1 VWCVCS
7 SLPIRTEAWVEFDRA
22 IEAHY
27 GVVEEAARLS
37 QSVVGQ
43 LEFARTGEIMARVLP
58 SPPARVLDVGGGP
71 GRYATALARDG
82 YDVTV
87 IEPVA
92 RHVEQAHQAA
102 RTTSAPFEARQGD
115 ARHLDVEDDSV
126 DVVLLMGPLYHLD
139 ADGRRRALSEAARV
153 LCPGGVLVAA
163 AISRFVSLLDGLRRG
178 WLGDAQFSAIIEQ
191 DLATGWHRNPDPVG
205 RPQWFT
211 TAWFHRPEELHAE
224 VGAAGFIVD
233 GVLAVEGPL
242 WLLGDLEQRWADEAE
257 RDRLLAAIRAVESE
271 PSMLGTSAH
280 LLATARTHADSQ
292 TRGGGTK

>member
-1 VWCVCS
+1 ME
-7 SLPIRTEAWVEFDRA
+7 LDRD

-37 QSVVGQ
+37 QSAVGQ
-43 LEFARTGEIMARVLP
+43 LEFARTCEVLAQVLP

-71 GRYATALARDG
+71 GRYATVLAGDG
-82 YDVTV
+82 YEVTV

-102 RTTSAPFEARQGD
+102 RRAPAPFEARQGD
-115 ARHLDVEDDSV
+115 ARHLDVEDDTV
-126 DVVLLMGPLYHLD
+126 DAVLLMGPLYHLD
-139 ADGRRRALSEAARV
+139 ADGRRRAFSESARV
-153 LCPGGVLVAA
+153 LRPGGVLVAA
-163 AISRFVSLLDGLRRG
+163 AISRFASLLDGLRRG
-178 WLGDAQFSAIIEQ
+178 WLGDAQFSAIIEH
-191 DLATGWHRNPDPVG
+191 DLATGEHRNPDPVG
-205 RPQWFT
+205 RPHWFT

-224 VGAAGFIVD
+224 VQAAGFTVD

-280 LLATARTHADSQ
+280 LLATARTRAHGQ
-292 TRGGGTK
+292 TRGRGSR

>member
-1 VWCVCS
+1 
-7 SLPIRTEAWVEFDRA
+7 VELDRD

-37 QSVVGQ
+37 KSAVGQ
-43 LEFARTGEIMARVLP
+43 LEFARTREILARMLP

-71 GRYATALARDG
+71 GRYATALAGDG
-82 YDVTV
+82 YEVSV

-92 RHVEQAHQAA
+92 RHVEQARDAA
-102 RTTSAPFEARQGD
+102 VRAPAPFETRQGD
-115 ARHLDVEDDSV
+115 ARHLDIEDDSI
-126 DVVLLMGPLYHLD
+126 DVLLLMGPLYHLD

-153 LCPGGVLVAA
+153 LRPGGVLVAA
-163 AISRFVSLLDGLRRG
+163 AISRFASLLDGLRRG

-191 DLATGWHRNPDPVG
+191 DLATGEHHNPDPVG
-205 RPQWFT
+205 RPHWFT

-224 VGAAGFIVD
+224 VEATGFTVD
-233 GVLAVEGPL
+233 RILAVEGPL

-271 PSMLGTSAH
+271 PSLLGASAH
-280 LLATARTHADSQ
+280 LLATARTHADGQ
-292 TRGGGTK
+292 KRGRSSR